1 MKYFPEKWVKLYFWI
16 IKKRQNG
23 AELKKQQKKKG
34 DHKLHFFEKII
45 ITIYNYNVLNKMSGH
60 ISGSLSLVNLLVSTG
75 SQLVEK
81 SDHIILKP
89 WCC

>member
-1 MKYFPEKWVKLYFWI
+1 M
-16 IKKRQNG
+16 RQNG
-23 AELKKQQKKKG
+23 AELKKIGWPQ
-34 DHKLHFFEKII
+34 
-45 ITIYNYNVLNKMSGH
+45 TIFIWKNSYNYNVLNKMSGH

-81 SDHIILKP
+81 SDHIILKS